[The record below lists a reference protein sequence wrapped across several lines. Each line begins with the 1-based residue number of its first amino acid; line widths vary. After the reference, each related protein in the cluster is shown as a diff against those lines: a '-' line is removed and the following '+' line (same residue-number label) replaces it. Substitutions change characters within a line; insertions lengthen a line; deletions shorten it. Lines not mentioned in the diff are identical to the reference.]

1 MREFIRNKIVNR
13 VRQYGYRSAF
23 AQIARAAL
31 RKVYQVNRDIVFV
44 IPDFNV
50 YAFCDPCI
58 IPLTPERIQQAAD
71 AGELNTD
78 EVQLLSGFLT
88 EGCRGVCAEIDGKL
102 AGYAWVQFDGE
113 YCFGRTGRMTIP
125 PKYAI
130 IKNLLVFPEFR
141 GRRLA
146 QKLNAAC
153 LALIRSGHQP
163 LTFIILENR
172 ISVQSFEIHGFQ
184 RVLQVKRWRWFRGR
198 WQMHVERLAN
208 SLQADELEQALID
221 GHGGNCTVAKSQGA
235 I

>member
-1 MREFIRNKIVNR
+1 MYMFYKHKIVNR
-13 VRQYGYRSAF
+13 LQQYGLRTGL
-23 AQIARAAL
+23 AQILRAMVRL
-31 RKVYQVNRDIVFV
+31 VYQVDRHILFV
-44 IPDFNV
+44 IPEFAAHV
-50 YAFCDPCI
+50 FHDPYI
-58 IPLTPERIQQAAD
+58 IPLTRERLHQATNA
-71 AGELNTD
+71 AELD
-78 EVQLLSGFLT
+78 KKKVQLLSGFLT

-102 AGYAWVQFDGE
+102 AGFAWVQFDGE
-113 YCFGRTGRMTIP
+113 YCFGRTGRMIIP

-172 ISVQSFEIHGFQ
+172 ISIQSFEIHGFQ
-184 RVLQVKRWRWFRGR
+184 QVLQVKHWRWFRGR
-198 WQMHVERLAN
+198 WQMHVERLADG
-208 SLQADELEQALID
+208 LQADELEQALTD
-221 GHGGNCTVAKSQGA
+221 GHGGNYMVAKSQGA